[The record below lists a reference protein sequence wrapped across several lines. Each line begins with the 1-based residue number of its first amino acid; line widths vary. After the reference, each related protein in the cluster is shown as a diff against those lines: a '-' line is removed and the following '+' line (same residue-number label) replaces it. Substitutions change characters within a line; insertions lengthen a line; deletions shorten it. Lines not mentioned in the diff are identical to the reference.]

1 MPQAIVDPEHLR
13 QFASMLKVF
22 TEEVSQRS
30 ASLAGQM
37 NDLSQTWRD
46 QQHHKFAIEF
56 TEQLR
61 QLSRLVD
68 AAQQHVP
75 YLMRKADQIDQ
86 YLRG

>member
-1 MPQAIVDPEHLR
+1 MPQAVVDPDHLR
-13 QFASMLKVF
+13 QFAANLKAF
-22 TEEVSQRS
+22 TEEIAQRS

-37 NDLSQTWRD
+37 NELSQSWRD
-46 QQHHKFAIEF
+46 QQHHKFAGEF

-61 QLSRLVD
+61 QLARLVD

-75 YLMRKADQIDQ
+75 YLMRKADQIDT